1 MRTFGKRVDG
11 LEGRRKSAREQVVLA
26 GSALTLSSSRA
37 VIVTEVSPTG
47 AKLVGRHLP
56 KKGTTALITVGKIE
70 LFADIVWSANDEC
83 GIAFEK
89 PLSAD
94 VTDHLKREGRWAKV
108 MGIEAAQ

>member
-1 MRTFGKRVDG
+1 MRTFGKRIDG
-11 LEGRRKSAREQVVLA
+11 LEGRRKSAREPVVLA
-26 GSALTLSSSRA
+26 ASALTLSSSRP

-56 KKGTTALITVGKIE
+56 KKGTSALIAVGQVE
-70 LFADIVWSANDEC
+70 LFADIIWSANDEC
-83 GIAFEK
+83 GIAFES

-108 MGIEAAQ
+108 MGIESAQ